1 MVGGDGAGGG
11 VAWGVIYLCKTGIKL
26 ALRLW
31 EELVTN
37 TLEHADVLHLKRQ
50 NLHTRLYHSLSQRKG

>member
-1 MVGGDGAGGG
+1 MGGDGAGGG
-11 VAWGVIYLCKTGIKL
+11 VVGGGGVIYLCKTGIKL

-31 EELVTN
+31 EELVKN

-50 NLHTRLYHSLSQRKG
+50 NLHTRKG

>member
-1 MVGGDGAGGG
+1 MVQAVGLGGG
-11 VAWGVIYLCKTGIKL
+11 GIYLSKTGIKW

-50 NLHTRLYHSLSQRKG
+50 NIHTRLNHSLSQRKG